1 MRLTITTAFGDPDAA
16 TPFMLKFK
24 RSLRDR
30 AATLR
35 IDGLEEVDLFF
46 RVGGS
51 ITPAEGDGGVHNLR
65 RRKSDGRISAN
76 LVFPASELTAGEATT
91 VMRYLDELAD
101 RVGARLQAA
110 GHVGDEAAVQLRRA
124 IALAFADATL
134 VAIAP
139 SAALQHE

>member
-1 MRLTITTAFGDPDAA
+1 MQLRITTAFGGPDAA

-30 AATLR
+30 AAALR
-35 IDGLEEVDLFF
+35 IDGLEELDLFF

-51 ITPAEGDGGVHNLR
+51 ITPAEGVGGVHNLR

-76 LVFPASELTAGEATT
+76 LVFPASELAADEAAT

-110 GHVGDEAAVQLRRA
+110 GHVGDDASTQLRSA
-124 IALAFADATL
+124 VTLACADATL
-134 VAIAP
+134 VAISP
-139 SAALQHE
+139 SAAPQHE